1 MNIAINAGH
10 ILLENGAEI
19 SRVEETMDTM
29 ATSLGVEEKSFFV
42 LSNGFIATSGSYS
55 KASFIP
61 IKGTQLS
68 RVAEVNRLSR
78 SVSQEKRHD
87 MDLLERQLEAIRNS
101 PTKPWWELT
110 LGVAVG
116 VATFCILFGGS
127 LIDAMSTFAV
137 GVFLGL
143 FIGFVYPHM
152 SRIVGNICGGL
163 LGGLLCI
170 GFYRMGFGQHLP
182 NMIVGAIIALVP
194 GVPFTNGIRD
204 MANEDYIAGGTRLMD
219 AFIAFLCIALGVCL
233 ALLLDGRLTDGMLQ
247 LHRPVEDAFTSRYPV
262 QIAAAML
269 GTVGFAVLF
278 GTPRRS
284 YWICGLVGAA
294 GWVVYL
300 LLLRLA
306 GTDGMPLFSPV
317 LAVFFASFMVAAAS
331 QIAARLCKCAA
342 TVYLICGIIPLVP
355 GGGIFWTA
363 YYLVNEQFSMA
374 FSAGFLAL
382 KLTVAIALG
391 IILASSRLLK
401 KLVFDKL
408 V

>member
-262 QIAAAML
+262 QIAAAIL

-317 LAVFFASFMVAAAS
+317 LAVFFASFMVAVAS
-331 QIAARLCKCAA
+331 QMAARLCKCAA

>member
-1 MNIAINAGH
+1 
-10 ILLENGAEI
+10 
-19 SRVEETMDTM
+19 MDTM

-262 QIAAAML
+262 QIAAAIL

-317 LAVFFASFMVAAAS
+317 LAVFFASFMVAVAS
-331 QIAARLCKCAA
+331 QMAARLCKCAA

>member
-1 MNIAINAGH
+1 
-10 ILLENGAEI
+10 
-19 SRVEETMDTM
+19 
-29 ATSLGVEEKSFFV
+29 
-42 LSNGFIATSGSYS
+42 
-55 KASFIP
+55 
-61 IKGTQLS
+61 
-68 RVAEVNRLSR
+68 
-78 SVSQEKRHD
+78 
-87 MDLLERQLEAIRNS
+87 
-101 PTKPWWELT
+101 
-110 LGVAVG
+110 
-116 VATFCILFGGS
+116 
-127 LIDAMSTFAV
+127 
-137 GVFLGL
+137 
-143 FIGFVYPHM
+143 
-152 SRIVGNICGGL
+152 
-163 LGGLLCI
+163 
-170 GFYRMGFGQHLP
+170 
-182 NMIVGAIIALVP
+182 
-194 GVPFTNGIRD
+194 
-204 MANEDYIAGGTRLMD
+204 
-219 AFIAFLCIALGVCL
+219 
-233 ALLLDGRLTDGMLQ
+233 MLQ

-262 QIAAAML
+262 QIAAAIL

-317 LAVFFASFMVAAAS
+317 LAVFFASFMVAVAS
-331 QIAARLCKCAA
+331 QMAARLCKCAA